1 MFYVIEYKPERSR
14 IAYTRLR
21 HELQR
26 NFTKRFNISV
36 NESDFERFMQTAFEI
51 VRNGNKADWGILTG
65 TSFAM
70 TSLTTIGYGHITP
83 ETQLGQFFTVIYCIV
98 GLPLSTLALKS
109 IGELIA
115 KMVYK
120 IVYRVETK
128 LLFRIR
134 PRKVKIKTFFITFT
148 LMILTLCIGALAGKY
163 LEGWTFIEGFY
174 AWFASLST
182 IGYGDYVPGWKILK
196 NAEDSA
202 ADIWI
207 LITALSLPGM
217 ATLCVVSGVVNSLV
231 EAYNEFKIQ
240 CNVCSRCPAC
250 RRRKSEKSKGKRK
263 KKKSAGGETQEKHRN
278 VESLYACSESERST
292 TV

>member
-1 MFYVIEYKPERSR
+1 M
-14 IAYTRLR
+14 
-21 HELQR
+21 
-26 NFTKRFNISV
+26 
-36 NESDFERFMQTAFEI
+36 
-51 VRNGNKADWGILTG
+51 
-65 TSFAM
+65 
-70 TSLTTIGYGHITP
+70 SLHPGYGHITP

-263 KKKSAGGETQEKHRN
+263 KKKSAGGATQEKHRKI
-278 VESLYACSESERST
+278 ESLYACSERERST
-292 TV
+292 IV